1 MSKDLA
7 PAIPSSY
14 SSKKNLMVAHKTQ
27 DLYWF
32 KHVGCPSLVGGDAAS
47 LVFVC
52 LVTGVDATSNYV
64 LE

>member
-47 LVFVC
+47 LVFVYS
-52 LVTGVDATSNYV
+52 LTWVAAPSNYA